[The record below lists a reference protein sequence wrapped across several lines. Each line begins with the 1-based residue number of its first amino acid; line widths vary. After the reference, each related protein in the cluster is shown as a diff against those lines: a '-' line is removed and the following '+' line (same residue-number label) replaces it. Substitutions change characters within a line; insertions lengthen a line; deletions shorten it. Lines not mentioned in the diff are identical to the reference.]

1 VIDFSKSYVFE
12 LERVNDS
19 APKKVLA
26 MATTV
31 RGLGDIGFRGHE
43 ISWVA
48 V

>member
-1 VIDFSKSYVFE
+1 M
-12 LERVNDS
+12 
-19 APKKVLA
+19 LA

-48 V
+48 VWARRREGGRRWL